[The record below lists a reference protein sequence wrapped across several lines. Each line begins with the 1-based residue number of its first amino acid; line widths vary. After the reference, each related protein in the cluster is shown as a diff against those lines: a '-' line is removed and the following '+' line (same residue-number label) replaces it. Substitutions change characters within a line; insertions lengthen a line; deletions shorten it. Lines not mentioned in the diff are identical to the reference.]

1 MEKFNTYSLEE
12 SDKQRIDLH
21 KNFRSR
27 REVLDSTNF
36 IFEQIMTKGLGG
48 IAYDDKAA
56 LYVGAAYEEQ
66 AGNETEVILVDTD
79 FEDEDDQKM
88 EETNRELEARAV
100 ARRIKELVGHHM
112 VLDKETGEYRTA
124 RYSDIVI

>member
-56 LYVGAAYEEQ
+56 LYVGASYEEQ

-79 FEDEDDQKM
+79 FEDEEDQKI
-88 EETNRELEARAV
+88 EETNRELEARAWQDGSKNLSV
-100 ARRIKELVGHHM
+100 ITWYWIRRREN
-112 VLDKETGEYRTA
+112 TGLP
-124 RYSDIVI
+124 DIVIS